1 MTNKTALS
9 PDTLPARKTAL
20 ITFLSLLFREKKLG
34 AIGLI
39 IVVVFFLAGI
49 FADLLAPYGMMEFDM
64 KKYLRYLV
72 LRLHS
77 QYGYFEKKKYI
88 KL

>member
-39 IVVVFFLAGI
+39 IVVVFFLVGI
-49 FADLLAPYGMMEFDM
+49 FADLLAPYG
-64 KKYLRYLV
+64 LSLI
-72 LRLHS
+72 H
-77 QYGYFEKKKYI
+77 I
-88 KL
+88 